1 MRAYLCRILSAPSLP
16 SAKWGPRAALGAIL
30 CLSTA
35 GMAVAQPA
43 TEPST
48 APALAAQPTP
58 APPSRRNPGRWMFEI
73 HGGRFGDPRNE
84 DAGPD
89 GDAFPVGTAFT
100 TASGG
105 PSRAVSAWTYGDGAA
120 LFNEIRRSFAA
131 GQGVDLPAITPLD
144 GIMRIRGVSRTA
156 SDTLGARL
164 SGNLTSWLGVEVSV
178 DRGPGRSALS
188 QDVIDG
194 LEASRASYTRA
205 FEALLAQ
212 IPQNDGRVTATVTTS
227 AAGSGT
233 RTVATGSLV
242 LSPVRVGRLGL
253 HLMAG
258 GGYVINDSPDFEVRL
273 QAGYRF
279 SVLSR
284 FPITESETVSIRYAE
299 KRRAPA
305 VIAGVGMTL
314 RLAGR
319 SGLRVDARVI
329 ASEHPSTTTVQSS
342 PSSQVAQQS
351 IVFPSLTTP
360 SLQFSTAAGVRSTLS
375 GEMVSGLVTHRGGG
389 RQVVPHFTVG
399 YYIRF

>member
-1 MRAYLCRILSAPSLP
+1 MRVSPLRTQSVKRLRLAA
-16 SAKWGPRAALGAIL
+16 WGPQVVLGAML
-30 CLSTA
+30 WVGTSVA
-35 GMAVAQPA
+35 ANAQPKP
-43 TEPST
+43 EPST
-48 APALAAQPTP
+48 APAVAAQPVP
-58 APPSRRNPGRWMFEI
+58 APRSRPNAGRWMFEI
-73 HGGRFGDPRNE
+73 HGGRFGDPRTDE
-84 DAGPD
+84 AGAD
-89 GDAFPVGTAFT
+89 GDAFPIGTAFT

-120 LFNEIRRSFAA
+120 LFNEIRRSFAS
-131 GQGVDLPAITPLD
+131 QSVDLPAITPLD
-144 GIMRIRGVSRTA
+144 GVMRIRGMSRTA

-178 DRGPGRSALS
+178 DRGPARSALS
-188 QDVIDG
+188 PAVLDG

-212 IPQNDGRVTATVTTS
+212 IPQNDGRVTTTVTTS
-227 AAGSGT
+227 PAGSGT

-242 LSPVRVGRLGL
+242 LSPLRVGRLGL

-258 GGYVINDSPDFEVRL
+258 GGFVVNDSPDFEVRL

-284 FPITESETVSIRYAE
+284 FPITESETVSIRYSE

-305 VIAGVGMTL
+305 VVAGAGLTL
-314 RLAGR
+314 RIVGR

-329 ASEHPSTTTVQSS
+329 SSEHPSTTTVQSS
-342 PSSQVAQQS
+342 PSTQVAQQP
-351 IVFPSLTTP
+351 IVFPSLTSP
-360 SLQFSTAAGVRSTLS
+360 SLQFSTTAGVRSTLS
-375 GEMVSGLVTHRGGG
+375 GDTVSGLVTHRGGG
-389 RQVVPHFTVG
+389 RQVVPHLTVG